1 MTLQTR
7 TRRLLR
13 ALALSAAM
21 MALMP
26 AQGRADA
33 FSITRFFDPSTPVA
47 DYSFNRGSFSYTFR
61 LGFDVVFRP
70 FGVTMTD
77 NLVSGVETDGDFS
90 DGNFGCV
97 EMGNPDGPS
106 CVTFT
111 ASAPTYFYSLPS
123 PGQDFGGNIN
133 IGIAY
138 NIYGF
143 PGVGD
148 PVDIGEVVEFSGFT
162 VLFDKEQGFRL
173 AHAPSS
179 GGGVFTDNAT
189 FQGSNG
195 HCGGFDDIIGSQS
208 SALDACAES
217 KGFSFGTPV
226 PEPSSI
232 LLLSFGIG
240 SLALGQLRRR
250 RRGQ

>member
-106 CVTFT
+106 CVTFRAT
-111 ASAPTYFYSLPS
+111 APYPSSLPT
-123 PGQDFGGNIN
+123 PGHDFGGTIN
-133 IGIAY
+133 VGIAY
-138 NIYGF
+138 NIFGF
-143 PGVGD
+143 PGVSD
-148 PVDIGEVVEFSGFT
+148 PVDIGEVVEFSAFT

-179 GGGVFTDNAT
+179 AGGMTFIDNAT
-189 FQGSNG
+189 FQGNNG
-195 HCGGFDDIIGSQS
+195 HCGASTTLSGVRAPLSMRARNPRV
-208 SALDACAES
+208 SASAGPYLNPAAFCS
-217 KGFSFGTPV
+217 
-226 PEPSSI
+226 
-232 LLLSFGIG
+232 
-240 SLALGQLRRR
+240 
-250 RRGQ
+250 